1 MEPLGPPDSHYLKA
15 AIGWLELGC
24 RGDALIE
31 LEQISP
37 DSQSHPAVLEMRW
50 VILAEEKKWEAA
62 LDVAQKLLSCAPDSA
77 SGWLNRAYALRRAPQ
92 GGLEKAWDALRPAAE
107 KFPKEPTVFYNLSC
121 YACQMDR
128 LDEARQWFQRA
139 LKAGK
144 KDEIKLMALA
154 DADLKPLWEEIR
166 GL

>member
-24 RGDALIE
+24 RGDALAE

-50 VILAEEKKWEAA
+50 MILAQDKQWEAA
-62 LDVAQKLLSCAPDSA
+62 LDVAQKLLSCAPDCA

-92 GGLEKAWDALRPAAE
+92 GGLEKAWEALRPAAE
-107 KFPKEPTVFYNLSC
+107 KFPKEPVVFYNLSC

-144 KDEIKLMALA
+144 KNKIKLMALA
-154 DADLKPLWEEIR
+154 DADLKPLWEEIKN
-166 GL
+166 L